1 MITRIV
7 DGTVIPLFVI
17 NGKHKVV
24 YWNRAVEV
32 LTGIS
37 RGDIIGTAEQWRAF
51 YETKR
56 PVMADL
62 IVDRASAEKIESYY
76 PDSCKKSPLLE
87 GAFDAERFYPFLGD
101 SGKWLYSTGSPIKDK
116 KGNIIG
122 AVETLQDVTDR
133 KQAEQALL
141 DSEKS
146 YRELFDD
153 ALDAIWVHDL
163 EGNILKA
170 NRATARI
177 TGFSSKELSRANIRD
192 FLSGDSVRKLV
203 SGRHDLIEIYE
214 EMGKPYKQQIVRKD
228 GKEVTVMCTTRP
240 IFSGG
245 KVVAFQ
251 NIAWNISRQARV
263 QENLRYYMQ
272 QVTIAQEE
280 ERKRIA
286 RDLHDDV
293 AQSLLLVM
301 QGLDMLSSTKRPKL
315 SNTQLKEY
323 LERLR
328 NQAVDALEAVR
339 RCAQDMRPRII
350 DDLGLVAALEWL
362 TDDMAKYMEID
373 AGTEI
378 KGDERS
384 LLCSE
389 VELLLFRIAQEA
401 LNNVRKHAQATKTLL
416 TVEFGDD
423 SLTMTIWDN
432 GRGFKVPKILGDL
445 ASLGK
450 LGLAGMQ
457 ERAKLIGG
465 SLKINSGEE
474 KGTTVMV
481 RVPMQD

>member
-1 MITRIV
+1 MITRII
-7 DGTVIPLFVI
+7 DGTIIPLFVI
-17 NGKHKVV
+17 DSKHKVV
-24 YWNRAVEV
+24 YWNRAVEA
-32 LTGIS
+32 LTGID
-37 RGDIIGTAEQWRAF
+37 RGDIIGTDEQWRAF
-51 YETKR
+51 YKKKR

-76 PDSCKKSPLLE
+76 PGRCKKSPLLV
-87 GAFDAERFYPFLGD
+87 GAFDAEGFYPSLGE
-101 SGKWLYSTGSPIKDK
+101 SGKWLYSTGSPIKDRW
-116 KGNIIG
+116 GNIIG
-122 AVETLQDVTDR
+122 AVETLQDITER

-163 EGNILKA
+163 AGDVLKA

-177 TGFSSKELSRANIRD
+177 TGFSGRELSRSNIRD
-192 FLSGDSVRKLV
+192 FLSTESLSVV
-203 SGRHDLIEIYE
+203 MGGRRSLIEIYE
-214 EMGKPYKQQIVRKD
+214 GMGKPYKQQIVRKD
-228 GKEVTVMCTTRP
+228 GTRVTVMCTTRP
-240 IFSGG
+240 IFSEG

-251 NIAWNISRQARV
+251 NIAWNISKQARM

-286 RDLHDDV
+286 RDLHDDI

-315 SNTQLKEY
+315 SNTQLKAY

-362 TDDMAKYMEID
+362 TDDLAKHIEID
-373 AGTEI
+373 AGAEI
-378 KGDERS
+378 KGGGRALS
-384 LLCSE
+384 SE
-389 VELLLFRIAQEA
+389 AELLLFRIAQEA
-401 LNNVRKHAQATKTLL
+401 LNNVRKHAQATKAQL
-416 TVEFGDD
+416 TIEFDD
-423 SLTMTIWDN
+423 GSLAMTIWDN

-457 ERAKLIGG
+457 ERARLIGG
-465 SLKINSGEE
+465 NLKIDSEKE
-474 KGTTVMV
+474 KGTTVTV
-481 RVPMQD
+481 RVPIQE

>member
-1 MITRIV
+1 MITRII
-7 DGTVIPLFVI
+7 DGTIIPLFVI
-17 NGKHKVV
+17 DSDHKVV
-24 YWNRAVEV
+24 YWNRAVEA

-37 RGDIIGTAEQWRAF
+37 RDDIIGTDEQWRAF
-51 YETKR
+51 YEEKR
-56 PVMADL
+56 PLMADL

-76 PDSCKKSPLLE
+76 PGRCKKSPLLE
-87 GAFDAERFYPFLGD
+87 GAFDAEGFYPFLGQ

-116 KGNIIG
+116 KGDIIG
-122 AVETLQDVTDR
+122 AVETLQDVTDQ
-133 KQAEQALL
+133 KHAEQALL

-177 TGFSSKELSRANIRD
+177 TGYSGKELSRANISH
-192 FLSGDSVRKLV
+192 FLTPESVSRV
-203 SGRHDLIEIYE
+203 MRGRESLIEAYE
-214 EMGKPYKQQIVRKD
+214 RMGKPYKQQIVRKD
-228 GKEVTVMCTTRP
+228 GKKVTVMCTTRP
-240 IFSGG
+240 IFSEG

-251 NIAWNISRQARV
+251 NMAWNISTQARM

-286 RDLHDDV
+286 RDLHDDI

-315 SNTQLKEY
+315 SSRQLKEY
-323 LERLR
+323 LEKLR

-362 TDDMAKYMEID
+362 TDDLTKYVEID
-373 AGTEI
+373 ASTEV
-378 KGDERS
+378 KGKERS
-384 LLCSE
+384 LSSE
-389 VELLLFRIAQEA
+389 AELLMFRIAQEA
-401 LNNVRKHAQATKTLL
+401 LNNVRKHAQATKALL
-416 TVEFGDD
+416 TVEFNDD
-423 SLTMTIWDN
+423 SLTMMIWDN
-432 GRGFKVPKILGDL
+432 GRGFDVPKILGDL

-465 SLKINSGEE
+465 SLKIDSEKG
-474 KGTTVMV
+474 KGTTVTV
-481 RVPMQD
+481 RVPIQD